1 MASPKTVAK
10 TTTLS
15 TKGPTGHH
23 GRCRRS
29 CLVVSG
35 GGARYGAVGVDMDL
49 ICQCLGELGGRGLKG
64 VLKSSSGHVLKS
76 CCRIGR
82 WAIVRPKSGNACLHV
97 LLLSPGIRSCHFY
110 NAIVSRVL
118 MPSTDWSLRFLALL
132 LAALYRLQHLMDEL
146 WSDIIQ
152 MSYLWSTALTSDS
165 TARLLCNKVTLTNY
179 YYVSPKQ
186 HTRKI
191 FLVFIS
197 LSLPGAT
204 SQIRKLTRP
213 GRQRPSQ

>member
-1 MASPKTVAK
+1 MASPKAVAK

-29 CLVVSG
+29 CL
-35 GGARYGAVGVDMDL
+35 VGVDMDL

-82 WAIVRPKSGNACLHV
+82 RAIVRPKSGNVDLPCLPHSCLHV

-118 MPSTDWSLRFLALL
+118 MPSTDWSLRFLALPTPP
-132 LAALYRLQHLMDEL
+132 
-146 WSDIIQ
+146 S
-152 MSYLWSTALTSDS
+152 
-165 TARLLCNKVTLTNY
+165 ARLC
-179 YYVSPKQ
+179 
-186 HTRKI
+186 HRK
-191 FLVFIS
+191 S
-197 LSLPGAT
+197 NHQLP
-204 SQIRKLTRP
+204 IP
-213 GRQRPSQ
+213 GKY